1 MLLRGDHPTLACKAL
16 RISDVGGKSL
26 GSGGSSSFEM
36 NPDLPEAGALR
47 AWCVTDACV
56 CMHVC
61 CICVR

>member
-16 RISDVGGKSL
+16 RISDFGGKSL
-26 GSGGSSSFEM
+26 GSVGSSSFEM